1 MFTMWRYCFGRLY
14 EQEKENGHVAVSAL
28 YCFFWCFFGA
38 YAINQ
43 LLQLRELGC
52 FYIFG
57 FVWFCNDL

>member
-1 MFTMWRYCFGRLY
+1 MDTLQSLRCIAFFGVFL
-14 EQEKENGHVAVSAL
+14 
-28 YCFFWCFFGA
+28 GA